1 MAINRNYIISKVKQA
16 IKQLPYQ
23 GVVLR
28 ENINKRNEKVG
39 YNKISTVTGVLY
51 SEDSNKTTAIIIQ
64 DKGQILP
71 NTSKNYLL
79 PYDETT
85 NCIKENDLILISN
98 KFYKVQYLGE
108 NLEMFYEMRLE
119 EVQGLSI
126 EGDYVLENNK
136 LFEILELGNEFNLK
150 FQ

>member
-51 SEDSNKTTAIIIQ
+51 SEDSKKTTTIILQ

-85 NCIKENDLILISN
+85 NCIKENDLIIISN
-98 KFYKVQYLGE
+98 KFYKVQHTGE
-108 NLEMFYEMRLE
+108 NLEMFYEMKIE
-119 EVQGLSI
+119 EVHGLSI
-126 EGDYVLENNK
+126 NGNQIHENNK
-136 LFEILELGNEFNLK
+136 IFEIV
-150 FQ
+150 